1 MFKFDLERA
10 LRGDELITRG
20 GVRVTGFVSRGY
32 GLNRHYPY
40 RAENDIYTNTGSF
53 YGTSKDSKDL
63 FMKYEK
69 EPGNFAPQGDVT
81 MAQKTHP
88 ADLINGKVE
97 FTRLKTGAPLIE
109 VTNSKYLEV
118 GCECS
123 AFDLDYVLVNGIK
136 FIATDRKPSF

>member
-10 LRGDELITRG
+10 LAGDGLITRG

-40 RAENDIYTNTGSF
+40 RADKDIYTNKGSY
-53 YGTSKDSKDL
+53 YGASKDSKDL
-63 FMKYEK
+63 FMKHET
-69 EPGNFAPQGDVT
+69 PQGGVT
-81 MAQKTHP
+81 MTQKTHL
-88 ADLINGKVE
+88 ADLINGKLE
-97 FTRLKTGAPLIE
+97 FTRLKTGSPVIE